1 MKQGGSVMYDR
12 SPPHAAVPAVA
23 GRVEQFRAAAR
34 RVLRDLFNLDADRCA
49 ISDETTL
56 LDFAGEED
64 SGTPD
69 IEYSMIWGNCL
80 KNQIFERYGINCEPD
95 EPLVNL
101 LARLETAEHGV
112 RLTCIA

>member
-1 MKQGGSVMYDR
+1 MYGS
-12 SPPHAAVPAVA
+12 SLSHPEAPAVA
-23 GRVEQFRAAAR
+23 ARVEQFRAAAR
-34 RVLRDLFNLDADRCA
+34 RVLRDLFNLDADSVA

-56 LDFAGEED
+56 LDFAQDED
-64 SGTPD
+64 CERADS
-69 IEYSMIWGNCL
+69 EFAMIWGNCL
-80 KNQIFERYGINCEPD
+80 KGQIFERYGINCEPD